1 MATDWPCRKSVYQPV
16 VYHPDHM
23 AFNSLA
29 FRVLIAS
36 PSDLGEER
44 EAVTQAVN
52 DWNAQ
57 HAVAESMVLLPVKWE
72 THATPATGVRVQ
84 GEINRQLVKNCD
96 LLVGIFWTKL
106 GTPTGVADAG
116 VVEEIDQFVAAKKP
130 AMLYF
135 SSRPV
140 DPNKIDIRQ
149 HRKLR
154 KFRDETYKTAFVG
167 SFAAIDELRAKVLR
181 DLMAQVRELKK
192 KHLVSRKA
200 GQIGRATAIT
210 DLIVKLHKNRITPE
224 KFQKYEELLDA
235 RRLRT
240 KAETSD
246 PPTDEV
252 GPNGGRIGYMPNGDK
267 VEWVKDEDDGEPSEW
282 PLLLRRND
290 NDILKAYNEFWDK
303 VWWNR
308 HQTWLYR
315 IKTGEEPLT
324 KEQKPIFE
332 QAKKAARRIE
342 RKYGKKSL
350 GWDDFDWG
358 LLNGRMSALSWV
370 MGSKWDESLD
380 T

>member
-1 MATDWPCRKSVYQPV
+1 
-16 VYHPDHM
+16 M

-29 FRVLIAS
+29 YRVLIAS

-44 EAVTQAVN
+44 EAATQAVN

-57 HAVAESMVLLPVKWE
+57 HAAAESVVLLPVKWE
-72 THATPATGVRVQ
+72 THATPAAGVRVQ

-96 LLVGIFWTKL
+96 LLVGMFWTKF

-116 VVEEIDQFVAAKKP
+116 TVEEIDQFVAAKKP

-140 DPNKIDIRQ
+140 DPNKIDTRQ

-154 KFRDETYKTAFVG
+154 KFKDETYKTALVG
-167 SFAAIDELRAKVLR
+167 NFAAVDELRAKVLR

-192 KHLVSRKA
+192 KHLVPRKA
-200 GQIGRATAIT
+200 GKIEQAVMLA
-210 DLIVKLHKNRITPE
+210 DLVVKLHKNRITPE

-235 RRLRT
+235 RRHRT

-246 PPTDEV
+246 PPTGEV

-267 VEWVKDEDDGEPSEW
+267 VEWVKDDEEDGEW

-308 HQTWLYR
+308 HQNWLYR
-315 IKTGEEPLT
+315 IKTGEETLT
-324 KEQKPIFE
+324 EAQKLLLD
-332 QAKKAARRIE
+332 KGTKAARRIE
-342 RKYGKKSL
+342 RKYGKKNL
-350 GWDDFDWG
+350 GWDDFEWG
-358 LLNGRMSALSWV
+358 LLSGKLSALSWV
-370 MGSKWDESLD
+370 MGSEWEESLD